1 MKINANIT
9 YENLAR
15 AMIVL
20 IGEGMDEDEAYI
32 SLQAIGYTLLGVE
45 LFPDDDEFD
54 YDTLME
60 MVADLKPQ
68 ILGESEEET

>member
-20 IGEGMDEDEAYI
+20 MGEGAYEDDAYTI
-32 SLQAIGYTLLGVE
+32 LQAIGYTLLGVE

-54 YDTLME
+54 YDALME
-60 MVADLKPQ
+60 MVTELRSQ
-68 ILGESEEET
+68 ILVEEDED